1 MKLRKLL
8 AASCVAM
15 VLAAGLSTTAL
26 AAQPTDITPPTA
38 GTYKVNP
45 PDEPQIDQI
54 ETKFRT
60 TVDGRIQ
67 YRRWNATRGYWVDP
81 YWIDLPTP

>member
-1 MKLRKLL
+1 MKLRNLL

-15 VLAAGLSTTAL
+15 VLAAGLSTTAM
-26 AAQPTDITPPTA
+26 AAQSTDIIPPVV

-45 PDEPQIDQI
+45 PDEIQIDQI
-54 ETKFRT
+54 ETHFRT
-60 TVDGRIQ
+60 TASGKIQ

>member
-1 MKLRKLL
+1 MKLKRIVASLGL
-8 AASCVAM
+8 AAFLVA
-15 VLAAGLSTTAL
+15 GISTTAL
-26 AAQPTDITPPTA
+26 AAQPTDITPPVA
-38 GTYKVNP
+38 GINKVNP

-54 ETKFRT
+54 ETHYRT

-81 YWIDLPTP
+81 YWIDLP

>member
-1 MKLRKLL
+1 MKLKKIMAAFSIATLL
-8 AASCVAM
+8 VA
-15 VLAAGLSTTAL
+15 GTSTTAL

-38 GTYKVNP
+38 RTYKVNP

-54 ETKFRT
+54 ETKFRWT
-60 TVDGRIQ
+60 GDGKLQ

-81 YWIDLPTP
+81 YWIDLN